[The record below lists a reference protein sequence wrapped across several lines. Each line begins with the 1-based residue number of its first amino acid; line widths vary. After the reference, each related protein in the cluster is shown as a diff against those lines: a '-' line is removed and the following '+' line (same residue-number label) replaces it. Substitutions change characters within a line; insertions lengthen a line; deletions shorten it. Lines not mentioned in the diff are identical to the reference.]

1 MKRKSKQ
8 AYEVTHIFS
17 KPNDKKKYTDLL
29 FMNSSS
35 HLEDLPDKIRE
46 LLDDELFSNK
56 P

>member
-1 MKRKSKQ
+1 MNLAILNTQQQEQK
-8 AYEVTHIFS
+8 AIEEM
-17 KPNDKKKYTDLL
+17 KKYTDLL